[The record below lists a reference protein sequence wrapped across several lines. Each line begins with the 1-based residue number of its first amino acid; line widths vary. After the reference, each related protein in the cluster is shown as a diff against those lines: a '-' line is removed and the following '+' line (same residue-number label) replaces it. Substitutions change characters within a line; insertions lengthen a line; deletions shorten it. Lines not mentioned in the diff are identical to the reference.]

1 MVNDRA
7 PSRLHG
13 QASGKAPT
21 TAQTLSSEAVLDAL
35 KMILLGTSLGEI
47 LTSVVRLIES
57 HSEGML
63 CSIFILEEDSL
74 HLRYAAAP
82 NLSEAFR
89 AATDGLLIGP
99 DVGSCGTAAYLRTPV
114 FVCDITSDAKWAKFV
129 SIALESGVRASWSSP
144 IISHDGKLLGTFG
157 MHYRE
162 VREPGP
168 SEIQLI
174 EHAGRIAGIA
184 IERDRSRTA
193 LATAF
198 EKIKKA
204 EAEFRQIV
212 DAISQKII
220 VLSPEG
226 SVLYVN
232 KVVLEYTGYSI
243 EDAMKPDFRTK
254 VFHPEDL
261 TRLEDQRRNALA
273 RGLPFEYE
281 QRALSKEGKYRWFL
295 IRFKPLRDEHGSIL
309 RWYATGT
316 DIEDRRQAEQ
326 RTRNENLALR
336 EELDRSSMYEAIV
349 GSSEALRGVLSQVAS
364 VRPETALFQFCG
376 RPDSSGVSLTIH
388 YFIFFD
394 WFGGECAA
402 RVPLAMDFLPS
413 ASLGSWIPAISATE
427 RPC

>member
-1 MVNDRA
+1 MPRNRRDHT
-7 PSRLHG
+7 S
-13 QASGKAPT
+13 PT
-21 TAQTLSSEAVLDAL
+21 STTDAQTLSSEAVLDAL
-35 KMILLGTSLGEI
+35 KMILVGAPLNEI
-47 LTSVVRLIES
+47 LTSITRLIEA
-57 HSEGML
+57 HSDGML
-63 CSIFILEEDSL
+63 CSIFLLEEDGL

-99 DVGSCGTAAYLRTPV
+99 DVGSCGTAAYLRKPV
-114 FVCDITSDAKWAKFV
+114 FVSDIVSDPKWAKFV
-129 SIALESGVRASWSSP
+129 TIAQESGVRASWSSP
-144 IISHDGKLLGTFG
+144 IMSNDGTLLGTFG

-174 EHAGRIAGIA
+174 ENAGRIAGIA

-232 KVVLEYTGYSI
+232 RVVLEYTGCSI
-243 EDAMKPDFRTK
+243 EDAMGPDFRTK

-261 TRLEDQRRNALA
+261 ARLEGQRRDALA

-281 QRALSKEGKYRWFL
+281 QR
-295 IRFKPLRDEHGSIL
+295 
-309 RWYATGT
+309 
-316 DIEDRRQAEQ
+316 
-326 RTRNENLALR
+326 
-336 EELDRSSMYEAIV
+336 
-349 GSSEALRGVLSQVAS
+349 
-364 VRPETALFQFCG
+364 
-376 RPDSSGVSLTIH
+376 
-388 YFIFFD
+388 
-394 WFGGECAA
+394 
-402 RVPLAMDFLPS
+402 
-413 ASLGSWIPAISATE
+413 
-427 RPC
+427 